1 MLALTLAPS
10 IVSIPTHGRPLM
22 PTIDTLLIPLF
33 VVALAVLCA
42 ALVCVTA
49 IVRADRR
56 DVVAVV
62 RALPELA
69 ATLIRFRRKRR
80 P

>member
-1 MLALTLAPS
+1 
-10 IVSIPTHGRPLM
+10 M
-22 PTIDTLLIPLF
+22 PTIDPLLISVA

-42 ALVCVTA
+42 ALVCVVA

-69 ATLIRFRRKRR
+69 ATLTRFRRKRK
-80 P
+80 